1 MALVSTKTKTKLGA
15 KAAKTASKHP
25 GATWTSIRRAV
36 KVGKPVAKRQARR
49 QARHTAEQI
58 GQTVRTTGALVATYG
73 PPAVQALGLVEPPK
87 RKRTL
92 PRVAVGI
99 VIGAGAMYFFGPQR
113 SS

>member
-1 MALVSTKTKTKLGA
+1 LGA
-15 KAAKTASKHP
+15 KAAKTAAKHP
-25 GATWTSIRRAV
+25 RASWTSVKGAV
-36 KVGKPVAKRQARR
+36 KMGKPVAKRPARQR
-49 QARHTAEQI
+49 VEQI
-58 GQTVRTTGALVATYG
+58 GQTVRTTGALVAMYG
-73 PPAVQALGLVEPPK
+73 PLAVQALGLVEPPK